1 MRNTAKL
8 FKNGQ
13 SQAVRL
19 PKNCRF
25 AGTEVTVKKIGDAIL
40 LMPVITSWDH
50 LLKSI
55 DLFPV
60 TISFKKDKPDFKEKD
75 LF

>member
-1 MRNTAKL
+1 MSIAKI

-25 AGTEVTVKKIGDAIL
+25 IGNEVEIKKIGDAIIL
-40 LMPVITSWDH
+40 TPIITSWDA
-50 LLKSI
+50 LLKAI
-55 DLFPV
+55 DMFPEKL
-60 TISFKKDKPDFKEKD
+60 SFKKDKPEFKEKD

>member
-1 MRNTAKL
+1 MNTAKI

-25 AGTEVTVKKIGDAIL
+25 IGNEVNIKKIGDAVL
-40 LMPVITSWDH
+40 LTPKITSWDG

-55 DLFPV
+55 ESFPDNV
-60 TISFKKDKPDFKEKD
+60 KFYRDKAEYQEKD
-75 LF
+75 LFE

>member
-1 MRNTAKL
+1 MDTAKI

-19 PKNCRF
+19 PRNYRF
-25 AGTEVTVKKIGDAIL
+25 EGAEVEIKKIGDAVL
-40 LMPVITSWDH
+40 LTPIIHSWDH

-55 DLFPV
+55 HMFPEDI
-60 TISFKKDKPDFKEKD
+60 TFIKDKTEFKEKD